1 MIDTDIN
8 KLKNKLEKIKE
19 LINLSE
25 KEKELKKL
33 EKKTTDSSFWKD
45 KESAQQTMKEISK
58 IQNMLEDIL
67 KAEIALEEKDE
78 KRAKEIIDK
87 YEFLIF
93 FDQEYD
99 ANDAI
104 FSIHAGSGGTE
115 AMDWAHILYR
125 MYTRFFDNQGFDYT
139 VINYLPGE
147 EAGVKSVSLQVSGSN
162 AFGLLKGES
171 GTHRLVRIS
180 PFDASK
186 QRHTSFALVE
196 VLPVLKNDQIQI
208 KEEDLEWQFFR
219 SGGHGG
225 QNVNKVSTAVRI
237 KHKPT
242 GIVVSCQTERYQ
254 HANRKIALEILRG
267 KLWQLQ
273 QTKQQKKLESFKKN
287 TPATW
292 GTQIRSYVLHPYQL
306 VKDLRTGYQ
315 TSNVER
321 VLSGN
326 LLDFIKAYLIW
337 YKKQKN

>member
-1 MIDTDIN
+1 MADTDAG

-19 LINLSE
+19 LIDIPE
-25 KEKELKKL
+25 KEKELKEL
-33 EKKTTDSSFWKD
+33 EKKTMDSSFWED
-45 KESAQQTMKEISK
+45 KESAQQTMKQISQ

-67 KAEIALEEKDE
+67 KAEIALEEKDL
-78 KRAKEIIDK
+78 KKAREIIDR
-87 YEFLIF
+87 YEFLIL

-99 ANDAI
+99 SNDAI

-125 MYTRFFDNQGFDYT
+125 MYTRFLENQGFDYT

-147 EAGVKSVSLQVSGSN
+147 EAGIKSVSLQVSGN
-162 AFGLLKGES
+162 HAFGFLKGES

-196 VLPVLKNDQIQI
+196 VLPVLKDDQIQI

-225 QNVNKVSTAVRI
+225 QNVNKVSTAVRLT
-237 KHKPT
+237 HKPT

-254 HANRKIALEILRG
+254 HANRKIALELLRG

-273 QTKQQKKLESFKKN
+273 QTQQQKKLESFKKN
-287 TPATW
+287 TLATW

-315 TSNVER
+315 TSDVER
-321 VLSGN
+321 VLSGDI
-326 LLDFIKAYLIW
+326 LDFIKTYLIW
-337 YKKQKN
+337 QKKQKN